1 MTLSPR
7 EAGGRNRDVGGEG
20 RIAGAQME
28 YHAHILTAVSSTAA
42 VYLHHNPILS
52 YKADSDVRPA
62 LGHQGLKNH
71 LNTEQTEIKN
81 FNKILI

>member
-7 EAGGRNRDVGGEG
+7 ETSGRNRDVGGAG
-20 RIAGAQME
+20 RIAGVQME
-28 YHAHILTAVSSTAA
+28 YHAHILTAVSFTAA
-42 VYLHHNPILS
+42 VYLHHDPILS

-71 LNTEQTEIKN
+71 LNTEPPEIKN
-81 FNKILI
+81 FSKILI